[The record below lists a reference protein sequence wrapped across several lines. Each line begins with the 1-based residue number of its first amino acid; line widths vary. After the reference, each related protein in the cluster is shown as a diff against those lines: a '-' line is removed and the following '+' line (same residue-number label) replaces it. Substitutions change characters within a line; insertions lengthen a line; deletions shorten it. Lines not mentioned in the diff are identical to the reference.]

1 MMTRASESAHSQAD
15 KARACLG
22 KRTVAFVGLM
32 GAGKSVIGRL
42 TAQAM
47 RIPFVDSD
55 HEIEHVSRMSISDL
69 FARYGEAEFRALEA
83 RVIKRLLQEG
93 PMVLS
98 TGGGAFMQAP
108 VRENIE
114 RCGLSLWLKADLDVL
129 WERVR
134 RRSHRPLLKT
144 DDPEA
149 TLSALL
155 DERYPVYAQ
164 ADLIVQSRDV
174 AKETIVDEV
183 LDAIIKHGPQAAD
196 GTNNG

>member
-1 MMTRASESAHSQAD
+1 
-15 KARACLG
+15 
-22 KRTVAFVGLM
+22 
-32 GAGKSVIGRL
+32 
-42 TAQAM
+42 
-47 RIPFVDSD
+47 
-55 HEIEHVSRMSISDL
+55 
-69 FARYGEAEFRALEA
+69 
-83 RVIKRLLQEG
+83 
-93 PMVLS
+93 MVLS

-144 DDPEA
+144 DNPQA

-196 GTNNG
+196 GANNG

>member
-15 KARACLG
+15 EARACLG
-22 KRTVAFVGLM
+22 KRIVAFVGLM

-83 RVIKRLLQEG
+83 RVIKRLVQEG

-149 TLSALL
+149 ALSALL

>member
-1 MMTRASESAHSQAD
+1 MTRASESAHSQAD
-15 KARACLG
+15 EARACLG

-155 DERYPVYAQ
+155 EERYPVYAQ